1 MILLFVELYEQAI
14 EYEKG
19 SLITSNGALTMLSG
33 AKTDREISVLLEM
46 RLLKM
51 SLSFGEESE
60 YS

>member
-1 MILLFVELYEQAI
+1 
-14 EYEKG
+14 
-19 SLITSNGALTMLSG
+19 MLSG